1 QKPLM
6 LFSLLQW
13 ETAIYRKGTNVVDII
28 TRNINAMAMREIDE
42 VTKEKKISSQGF
54 LKVQLEKSLDTEKKE
69 HDKRKR

>member
-1 QKPLM
+1 M
-6 LFSLLQW
+6 
-13 ETAIYRKGTNVVDII
+13 NVVDII
-28 TRNINAMAMREIDE
+28 VRNINAMAMREIDE